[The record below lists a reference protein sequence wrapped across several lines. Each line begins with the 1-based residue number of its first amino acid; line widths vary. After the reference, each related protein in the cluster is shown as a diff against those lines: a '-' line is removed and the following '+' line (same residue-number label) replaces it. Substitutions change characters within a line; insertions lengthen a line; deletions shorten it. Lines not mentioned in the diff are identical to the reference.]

1 MIRALTGDG
10 IFGLCPQ
17 ILEDSVTF
25 WRLIIN
31 KESILGKPCE
41 LKDIDSGKVLAVVLL
56 PEEIDQVSDNFSLS
70 RI

>member
-10 IFGLCPQ
+10 IFGLCPR
-17 ILEDSVTF
+17 IFDDSVTF

-41 LKDIDSGKVLAVVLL
+41 LTDIDSDKVIAVVLL
-56 PEEIDQVSDNFSLS
+56 PEEIDQVSDNFSLP